1 MVKCSSHTL
10 TKTRIGKTME
20 STVLFTAL
28 REFTTGLLNQLLVN
42 LAGQEGQ
49 IWLREFKRFLRK
61 EPCWVM
67 TILQRL
73 ISDGKYDSVN
83 SNIIDENFPVPEN
96 FVLGSDPKAFH
107 FDHSISSEDVV
118 KEMDKVGYR
127 PAMIWDLLDFGA
139 KNPEE
144 QRKYPIV
151 GLGSVG
157 EIDGGRSVPDL
168 YGRDS
173 ERFLYLYWWALSGMP
188 TVVSSVFEKRFLR
201 PRLFDPLGLSLGI
214 LDPWSHGV

>member
-1 MVKCSSHTL
+1 
-10 TKTRIGKTME
+10 ME

-28 REFTTGLLNQLLVN
+28 RELTTGLLNQLLVN

-83 SNIIDENFPVPEN
+83 SNITDENFPVPEN
-96 FVLGSDPKAFH
+96 FVLGSDPKVFH
-107 FDHSISSEDVV
+107 FDRSISSEDVV

-157 EIDGGRSVPDL
+157 WGEWLPLRSVSLD
-168 YGRDS
+168 GRDS
-173 ERFLYLYWWALSGMP
+173 ERCLYLRWWGRDWFARC
-188 TVVSSVFEKRFLR
+188 RFL
-201 PRLFDPLGLSLGI
+201 
-214 LDPWSHGV
+214 GVRKVSQTSAS